1 MPIPNVI
8 STPATT
14 IQIGLEPTLNALQ
27 SLLLLT
33 QVDDLS
39 GLGDWVIR
47 TDQALSQEQR
57 QRHFLVMIGFYN
69 IVVPQ
74 RSWSNFGAYLQSLK
88 SMTPHQMREKLMQD
102 YLKMPCKDG
111 APVDLQKAKEIALA
125 SQENYLQFLRERF
138 DETHIFPEVEKQ
150 AFNYLQDPP
159 LMKELIVSHVQAM
172 WDQYL
177 ASEWQQV
184 KGMLQESVEAF
195 RRRDY
200 SGLSKLEAARLITG
214 HKFDE
219 EKWAKH
225 LDAEEQIIFVP
236 NPHIGP
242 YTGVFH
248 VEDKLVLFFGARHP
262 DGVFQ
267 EAPDLSRAEILVRLS
282 ALADDSRLRI
292 LKYISE
298 NGEQRSQ
305 DVMQALDLS
314 QSAASRHLKQLSA
327 TGYLNER
334 RCEGAK
340 CYDLNPERLDD
351 TLQAIRAFLLG

>member
-1 MPIPNVI
+1 MPIQNVI
-8 STPATT
+8 SAPAET
-14 IQIGLEPTLNALQ
+14 IQISLEPTLNALQ

-33 QVDDLS
+33 QADDLS
-39 GLGDWVIR
+39 GLGDWVMR
-47 TDQALSQEQR
+47 TDQTLSQEQR
-57 QRHFLVMIGFYN
+57 QRHLLVMIGFYN
-69 IVVPQ
+69 ILIPQ
-74 RSWSNFGAYLQSLK
+74 RSWANFDSYLQHLK
-88 SMTPHQMREKLMQD
+88 SMPALQMRQTLMD
-102 YLKMPCKDG
+102 AYLKMPCKDG
-111 APVDLQKAKEIALA
+111 APGDLQKAKETALA

-150 AFNYLQDPP
+150 AYRYLQDPP
-159 LMKELIVSHVQAM
+159 AMKDLIVSHLQVM
-172 WDQYL
+172 WEQYL
-177 ASEWQQV
+177 SPEWQRV
-184 KGMLQESVEAF
+184 TPMLQESVQAF
-195 RRRDY
+195 RQLDY
-200 SGLSKLEAARLITG
+200 SGLSKLEAARLVTG
-214 HKFDE
+214 HKFSE
-219 EKWAKH
+219 EKWMKH
-225 LDAEEQIIFVP
+225 MDTAEQVIFVP

-248 VEDKLVLFFGARHP
+248 IKDKLVLFFGARHP

-298 NGEQRSQ
+298 QGEQRSQ
-305 DVMQALDLS
+305 DIMQALDLS

-351 TLQAIRAFLLG
+351 TLQAIRSFLL

>member
-1 MPIPNVI
+1 MPIQNVI
-8 STPATT
+8 SAPEDT

-33 QVDDLS
+33 QADDLS

-69 IVVPQ
+69 IVIPH
-74 RSWSNFGAYLQSLK
+74 RSWSNFASYLEQLK
-88 SMTPHQMREKLMQD
+88 SMSPLQMRDTLMET
-102 YLKMPCKDG
+102 YLKMPCKQGTTD
-111 APVDLQKAKEIALA
+111 DLQNAKETALA

-138 DETHIFPEVEKQ
+138 DEMHIFPEVEKQ
-150 AFNYLQDPP
+150 AYRYLQDPP
-159 LMKELIVSHVQAM
+159 VMKDLVVSHLQSM
-172 WDQYL
+172 WDQFL
-177 ASEWQQV
+177 APEWQRV
-184 KGMLQESVEAF
+184 KPMLQESVEAF
-195 RRRDY
+195 RRLDY

-219 EKWAKH
+219 EKWITH
-225 LDAEEQIIFVP
+225 MDMAEQVLFVP
-236 NPHIGP
+236 NSHIGP

-248 VEDKLVLFFGARHP
+248 VKDKLVLFFGARHP

-305 DVMQALDLS
+305 DIMQALDLS

-351 TLQAIRAFLLG
+351 TLQAIRSFLLM